1 MVPMV
6 PMVPGSLLR
15 STWPVVAM
23 ARGVP
28 EGPRRATWN
37 FCRFD
42 GPEEGLKIQKNMEV
56 SLW

>member
-1 MVPMV
+1 MV